1 MLSIINISI
10 VSICILLCLP
20 ILPLKDNFSSAQ
32 IQKPMLAIV
41 IDDFGGYEQGGVET
55 ILSIDAP
62 LTCAVMP
69 NLENSLINSTQALEA
84 NKEVIV
90 HMPMQAHVNIPE
102 FWYGTNYIKTS
113 DTSEQV
119 EQKLNAAF
127 KSVKGASGFN
137 IHIGSGVCQ
146 NKSVLNYIYDYAK
159 TNNLFFLDSRTHM
172 GTVCDQVAKDKGV
185 VYLGRDEFLE
195 PDGNKS
201 YSGVKHHLMVAAN
214 IAKEKGYA
222 IAIGHVGSHGGENT
236 AKAIKDSICDI
247 EKIGIEIVPLSSIYN
262 LKKVQN
268 D

>member
-1 MLSIINISI
+1 MF

-20 ILPLKDNFSSAQ
+20 TFSIESNFSSAQ
-32 IQKPMLAIV
+32 TKKPMLAIV

-69 NLENSLINSTQALEA
+69 NLENSLINSTQALQA

-90 HMPMQAHVNIPE
+90 HMPMQAHVSIPE
-102 FWYGTNYIKTS
+102 FWYGTNCIKTS

-127 KSVKGASGFN
+127 KSVKGAKGFN

-146 NKSVLNYIYDYAK
+146 NKKVMNHIYNYVK
-159 TNNLFFLDSRTHM
+159 NNDLFFLDSRTHI
-172 GTVCDQVAKDKGV
+172 GTICQDVAKENNI

-195 PDGNKS
+195 PNGNKS
-201 YSGVKHHLMVAAN
+201 YQGVKHHLMVATN
-214 IAKEKGYA
+214 LAKEKGYA

-236 AKAIKDSICDI
+236 AKAIKDSINEI
-247 EKIGIEIVPLSSIYN
+247 ENMGVEIVPLSTIYEH
-262 LKKVQN
+262 LKNEK
-268 D
+268 